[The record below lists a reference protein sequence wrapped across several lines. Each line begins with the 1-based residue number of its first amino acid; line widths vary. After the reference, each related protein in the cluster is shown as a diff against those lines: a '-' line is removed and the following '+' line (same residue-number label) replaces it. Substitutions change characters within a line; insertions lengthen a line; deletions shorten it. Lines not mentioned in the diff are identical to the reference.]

1 MAYMIEVEWLDKKKG
16 EERKKK
22 KKEERKKKEEEE
34 EETDFRPGMN
44 SNIILSITLVM

>member
-1 MAYMIEVEWLDKKKG
+1 MAYIREVEWLDEGKKKVWR
-16 EERKKK
+16 E
-22 KKEERKKKEEEE
+22 KKEEEE